1 MSRDFQLPGRS
12 PVIACEGMAATSHPL
27 ATLAAIDTLRAGGS
41 AADAAVAA
49 VATLC
54 VVEPHMTGIGGD
66 CYCLVSQPGK
76 PVWGYNGSGRAGA
89 KASYDR
95 LRAQGMS
102 EIGDSIH
109 AVTVPGALDAWEA
122 LLKTHG
128 RFGLDRALSA
138 AIKYAEGGFPV
149 APRVAWDWQRYVGKL
164 KADPGAAK
172 HYLFDGAAPKEG
184 DVIRFPA
191 LAATLKTI
199 AAKGARA
206 FYEDEIAADMAAT
219 VAARGSFLTAE
230 DFARHRGD
238 AVKPIST
245 NYRGLDLIEIPPNGQ
260 GLTALVMLNI
270 LENFDLAALDP
281 RGPERFHLVLEAARL
296 GFAVRDTHIADAAY
310 MRIAVADLLDKRFGK
325 KLAAL
330 IDMKRRAKLPTAP
343 TPGSDTVYL
352 SVVDRDRMAVSF
364 INTLYSHF
372 GAGICTEKT
381 GIMLTNRGACFTLE
395 ADHPNTFG
403 PNKRPMHTIIPA
415 LAMRAGRCD
424 MSFGVMGAHYQPMG
438 HVQIVNNMLDYG
450 MDVQQAI
457 DAPRFF
463 RRRADGGRARHAG
476 GDHRRPESAR
486 PRCGDGA
493 IALGRR
499 ANHQDRLGSRRAD
512 RRFGPAQGRLRA
524 GLLAHDPEKHVLDPD
539 RGWGPVSDKIMRK

>member
-1 MSRDFQLPGRS
+1 MRDFQLPGRS
-12 PVIACEGMAATSHPL
+12 PVIACDGMAATSHPL
-27 ATLAAIDTLRAGGS
+27 ATLAAVDTLRAGGT

-89 KASYDR
+89 KASDEA
-95 LRAQGMS
+95 LRAQGLT
-102 EIGDSIH
+102 EIGNSIH

-128 RFGLDRALSA
+128 RFGLDRALQP

-149 APRVAWDWQRYVGKL
+149 AARVAWDWPRYGAKL
-164 KADPGAAK
+164 KADPGASK
-172 HYLFDGAAPKEG
+172 HYLFNGEAPKQG

-191 LAATLKTI
+191 LAKTLKTI

-206 FYEDEIAADMAAT
+206 MYEGELADDMVAT

-230 DFARHRGD
+230 DYANHRGD
-238 AVKPIST
+238 VVTPIST
-245 NYRGLDLIEIPPNGQ
+245 NYRGLDLVEIPPNGQ

-270 LENFDLAALDP
+270 LENFDLKALDP
-281 RGPERFHLVLEAARL
+281 LGPERFHLVLEAARL
-296 GFAVRDTHIADAAY
+296 GFAVRDTHIADAAH
-310 MRIAVADLLDKRFGK
+310 MRTPVGDLLDKSFGK

-330 IDMKRRAKLPTAP
+330 IDMSKRSKLPSAP
-343 TPGSDTVYL
+343 APGSNTIYL
-352 SVVDRDRMAVSF
+352 SVVDRDRIAVSF
-364 INTLYSHF
+364 INSLYSGF
-372 GAGICTEKT
+372 GLGICTEKS
-381 GIMLTNRGACFTLE
+381 GIMLTNRGACFTLDP
-395 ADHPNTFG
+395 DHPNTFG

-415 LAMRAGRCD
+415 MAMRGGRCD

-438 HVQIVNNMLDYG
+438 HVQIMLNMLDYG

-463 RRRADGGRARHAG
+463 FEGENTVVETGTNAATIEGLKQRGHTVVMADQPWGGAQTIKIDWNRGVLIGGSEARK
-476 GDHRRPESAR
+476 
-486 PRCGDGA
+486 DGC
-493 IALGRR
+493 ALGY
-499 ANHQDRLGSRRAD
+499 
-512 RRFGPAQGRLRA
+512 
-524 GLLAHDPEKHVLDPD
+524 
-539 RGWGPVSDKIMRK
+539 